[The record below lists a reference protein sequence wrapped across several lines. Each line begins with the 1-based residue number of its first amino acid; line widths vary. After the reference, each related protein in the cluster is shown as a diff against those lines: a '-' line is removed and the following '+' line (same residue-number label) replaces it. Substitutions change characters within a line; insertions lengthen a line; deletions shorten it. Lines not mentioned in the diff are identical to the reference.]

1 MKILTFVY
9 TIDQAI
15 LYLNDFLNSN
25 IFYFKLSLFSVSFFP
40 FTLIFF
46 TIGHKPQIIPLTISF
61 KEKPSSM
68 YVHVEDIYYEL

>member
-46 TIGHKPQIIPLTISF
+46 LFNLQTFFLIDLILLFYFYLKNRETHTLVL
-61 KEKPSSM
+61 
-68 YVHVEDIYYEL
+68 YN